1 MQWALRV
8 NKGIKMVYTQI
19 EDNKAKH
26 FPVSLEHLVS
36 KGIIDSVDATQEQ
49 LAAANVVPVTK
60 CLDQK
65 PNDGYLYEIQILQQ
79 VDGSWAEE
87 IVKIEISDEQYQA
100 NIANC
105 AQNVRADRDRMLAS
119 CDWTQLA
126 DASAPNKEA
135 WATFRQALRD
145 VPLQEGFPFNVQWP
159 RI

>member
-1 MQWALRV
+1 
-8 NKGIKMVYTQI
+8 MVYTQI

-36 KGIIDSVDATQEQ
+36 KGVIDSVDATQEQ